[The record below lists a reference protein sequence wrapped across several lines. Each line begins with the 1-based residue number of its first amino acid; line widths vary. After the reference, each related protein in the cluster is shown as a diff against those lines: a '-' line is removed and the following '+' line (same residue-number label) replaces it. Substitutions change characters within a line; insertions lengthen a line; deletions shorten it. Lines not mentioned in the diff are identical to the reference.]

1 MFSPDSFCVSASR
14 GEVRR
19 RCSKRPEV
27 PGPSF
32 SASLTM
38 TEPAAEIFTQW
49 ALLRW
54 VRTEQEMLCQQM
66 GGMGRRSG
74 FSFKKF
80 EPCLGDVG
88 AVPESSFAK
97 GLDMQM
103 GIIEHITGI
112 E

>member
-1 MFSPDSFCVSASR
+1 
-14 GEVRR
+14 
-19 RCSKRPEV
+19 
-27 PGPSF
+27 
-32 SASLTM
+32 
-38 TEPAAEIFTQW
+38 
-49 ALLRW
+49 
-54 VRTEQEMLCQQM
+54 M

-112 E
+112 EWECLQKRPSSGDGEKGTQEPWGCQQSETGKAEPGSKW